1 MHKHIFIISAL
12 AICLLSCSSPEQDD
26 LLIPEPQQGS
36 ISFGG
41 NSGSWQ
47 DAPTSRAGE
56 TGLETIAKSFRV
68 WGYKNTGGNHTD
80 GFTEPQKVMDGYI
93 VNWNQPA
100 AGGTGSWEYSGIK
113 NPNLNNATQTVK
125 YWDYSATCYR
135 YFALS
140 PEDAKVT
147 TTLLQ
152 EGGNST
158 NQAGTTSEEG
168 SSNQTDKASKV
179 SFQIPFEYKE
189 DATSSSTP
197 YISDLWLSDNQN
209 FENRKYGECVKLT
222 FAPII
227 TKVRFKFNYMADT
240 QVSITNIS
248 FRNIND
254 AASPTSGNIII
265 TYPITGMDTQASY
278 IWETTGTG
286 TDPINFTIPYE
297 EDGDQN
303 HQTDTRKK
311 WYFVPPLGDSKTTQQ
326 SAYIITADING
337 KKATATVPAEFM
349 QWKAGY
355 QYTYIFKITE
365 AGTNIAFTNMQV
377 EKWVE
382 TPVKNN
388 GGTEGW

>member
-12 AICLLSCSSPEQDD
+12 AICLLSCSTPEQDD

-56 TGLETIAKSFRV
+56 TGLETIEKSFRV

-80 GFTEPQKVMDGYI
+80 GFTDPQKVMDGYI

-135 YFALS
+135 YFAFS
-140 PEDAKVT
+140 PENAEVK

-168 SSNQTDKASKV
+168 STNQTDKASKV

-189 DATSSSTP
+189 EATSSSTP

-209 FENRKYGECVKLT
+209 FGDDKKYGACVKLT
-222 FAPII
+222 FAPIV
-227 TKVRFKFNYMADT
+227 TKVRIIFKYPEN
-240 QVSITNIS
+240 ITNIS
-248 FRNIND
+248 IKDISFKKTD
-254 AASPTSGNIII
+254 GDVPTAGNICIN
-265 TYPITGMDTQASY
+265 YPITGTETQPVYS
-278 IWETTGTG
+278 WETTQKGS
-286 TDPINFTIPYE
+286 ISLSVPYE
-297 EDGDQN
+297 EETDKI
-303 HQTDTRKK
+303 HQTTERGK
-311 WYFVPPLGDSKTTQQ
+311 WYFVPP
-326 SAYIITADING
+326 IG
-337 KKATATVPAEFM
+337 KQGTYTMTATIDGKTSTAIIPAEYM

-365 AGTNIAFTNMQV
+365 AGTVISFTNLLV
-377 EKWVE
+377 EKWTVS
-382 TPVKNN
+382 TPIQNT
-388 GGTEGW
+388 GGTVGW

>member
-1 MHKHIFIISAL
+1 MKIYRILTIPLMAL
-12 AICLLSCSSPEQDD
+12 CLYSCAGSGQDEPDVPSPN
-26 LLIPEPQQGS
+26 PSEPQGRG

-41 NSGSWQ
+41 NSGTWQ
-47 DAPTSRAGE
+47 DAPTTRANE
-56 TGLETIAKSFRV
+56 TGLEKISKSFKV
-68 WGYKNTGGNHTD
+68 WGYKTTEGNNTSGYDHYQN
-80 GFTEPQKVMDGYI
+80 VMDGYL
-93 VNWNQPA
+93 VNWTQQTANTTSSNTA
-100 AGGTGSWEYSGIK
+100 DWEYVGI
-113 NPNLNNATQTVK
+113 LNDQLNTNQTIK
-125 YWDYSATCYR
+125 YWDYSATSYR
-135 YFALS
+135 FFAYS
-140 PEDAKVT
+140 IPT
-147 TTLLQ
+147 TAGTPISAPDFSEPQ
-152 EGGNST
+152 ATEGST
-158 NQAGTTSEEG
+158 NLH
-168 SSNQTDKASKV
+168 ASF
-179 SFQIPFEYKE
+179 SIPFTYDE
-189 DATSSSTP
+189 DATNVSTP

-227 TKVRFKFNYMADT
+227 TKVRFKFNYQADT

-278 IWETTGTG
+278 IWETTGAETE
-286 TDPINFTIPYE
+286 TINFTIPYE
-297 EDGDQN
+297 EDGDKN
-303 HQTDTRKK
+303 HQTTTRKK

-326 SAYIITADING
+326 SAYVITAEING

-382 TPVKNN
+382 TTVQNN

>member
-26 LLIPEPQQGS
+26 LLIPEPLKGS

-41 NSGSWQ
+41 NSGTWQ
-47 DAPTSRAGE
+47 DAPTTRANEE
-56 TGLETIAKSFRV
+56 TGLETISKSFKV
-68 WGYKNTGGNHTD
+68 WGYKTIGGNNTGGFDHYQN
-80 GFTEPQKVMDGYI
+80 VMDGYL
-93 VNWNQPA
+93 VNWTQQTANPTSSNTA
-100 AGGTGSWEYSGIK
+100 DWEYVGIA
-113 NPNLNNATQTVK
+113 NQTIK
-125 YWDYSATCYR
+125 YWDYSATSYR
-135 YFALS
+135 FFAYS
-140 PEDAKVT
+140 IPT
-147 TTLLQ
+147 TAA
-152 EGGNST
+152 GNST
-158 NQAGTTSEEG
+158 APSFSGPLTTEG
-168 SSNQTDKASKV
+168 STNLHASF
-179 SFQIPFEYKE
+179 SIPFNYDK
-189 DATSSSTP
+189 DATNVSTP

-209 FENRKYGECVKLT
+209 FENRKYGACVKLT

-227 TKVRFKFNYMADT
+227 TKVRFKFNYQAES

-248 FRNIND
+248 FRNVND
-254 AASPTSGNIII
+254 VPSPTSGNIII

-278 IWETTGTG
+278 IWETTGTE
-286 TDPINFTIPYE
+286 TETINFTIPYE
-297 EDGDQN
+297 EEGDSN
-303 HQTDTRKK
+303 HQTTTRKK

-382 TPVKNN
+382 TPIKNN
-388 GGTEGW
+388 GGTEDW

>member
-47 DAPTSRAGE
+47 DAPISRAGE
-56 TGLETIAKSFRV
+56 TGLETIEKSFRV

-100 AGGTGSWEYSGIK
+100 TGGTGSWDYTGIR
-113 NPNLNNATQTVK
+113 NEELQTTQTIK
-125 YWDYSATCYR
+125 FWDYSATSYR
-135 YFALS
+135 YFAFS
-140 PEDAKVT
+140 PANANVT

-152 EGGNST
+152 EGENST

-168 SSNQTDKASKV
+168 STNQTDKASKV

-189 DATSSSTP
+189 EATSSSTP

-209 FENRKYGECVKLT
+209 FGDDKKYGACVKLT
-222 FAPII
+222 FAPIV
-227 TKVRFKFNYMADT
+227 TKVRIIFKYPEN
-240 QVSITNIS
+240 ITNIS
-248 FRNIND
+248 IKDISFKKTD
-254 AASPTSGNIII
+254 GDVPTAGNICI
-265 TYPITGMDTQASY
+265 TYPITGTGTQHVYS
-278 IWETTGTG
+278 WETTQKGI
-286 TDPINFTIPYE
+286 INLSVPYE
-297 EDGDQN
+297 EEADKI
-303 HQTDTRKK
+303 HQTTERGK
-311 WYFVPPLGDSKTTQQ
+311 WYYVPPIEEQGTYTM
-326 SAYIITADING
+326 
-337 KKATATVPAEFM
+337 TATIDGKTSTAIIPAEYM

-365 AGTNIAFTNMQV
+365 AGTVISFTNLLV
-377 EKWVE
+377 EKWKE
-382 TPVKNN
+382 SAPIQNS
-388 GGTEGW
+388 GGTVGW

>member
-26 LLIPEPQQGS
+26 LLIPEPLKGS

-41 NSGSWQ
+41 NSGTWQ
-47 DAPTSRAGE
+47 DAPTTRANEE
-56 TGLETIAKSFRV
+56 TGLETISKSFKV
-68 WGYKNTGGNHTD
+68 WGYKTIGGNNTGGFDHYQN
-80 GFTEPQKVMDGYI
+80 VMDGYL
-93 VNWNQPA
+93 VNWTQQTANPTSSNTA
-100 AGGTGSWEYSGIK
+100 DWEYVGIA
-113 NPNLNNATQTVK
+113 NQTIK
-125 YWDYSATCYR
+125 YWDYSATSYR
-135 YFALS
+135 FFAYS
-140 PEDAKVT
+140 IPT
-147 TTLLQ
+147 TAA
-152 EGGNST
+152 GNST
-158 NQAGTTSEEG
+158 APSFSGPLTTEG
-168 SSNQTDKASKV
+168 STNLHASF
-179 SFQIPFEYKE
+179 SIPFNYDK
-189 DATSSSTP
+189 DATNVSTP

-209 FENRKYGECVKLT
+209 FENRKYGACVKLT

-227 TKVRFKFNYMADT
+227 TKVRFKFNYQAES

-248 FRNIND
+248 FRNVND
-254 AASPTSGNIII
+254 VPSPTSGNIII

-278 IWETTGTG
+278 IWETTGTE
-286 TDPINFTIPYE
+286 TELINFTIPYE
-297 EDGDQN
+297 EEGDLN
-303 HQTDTRKK
+303 HQTTTRKK

-382 TPVKNN
+382 TPIKNN
-388 GGTEGW
+388 GGTEDW